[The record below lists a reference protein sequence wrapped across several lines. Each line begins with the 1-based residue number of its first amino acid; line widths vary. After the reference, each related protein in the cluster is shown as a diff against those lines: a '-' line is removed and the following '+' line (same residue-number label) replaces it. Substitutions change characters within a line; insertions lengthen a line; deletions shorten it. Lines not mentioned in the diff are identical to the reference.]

1 MVDIQLCEDPMATL
15 KYNNIGILAVSACVP
30 PRVERN
36 EDLSYFMS
44 EEEIQK
50 AIQNIGI
57 EERRM
62 AEKDVCSSDLCFKA
76 AEKLLSDN
84 AIDKSTIDALI
95 FVSQTSD
102 YHQPATAP
110 ILQHRLGLSKN
121 TLSFD
126 INLACSGYVY
136 GLSTAYA
143 YATQPGINRVLLL
156 VGETMSKIVSRR
168 DKVNTPLFGD
178 AGTATLVE
186 KGDYGKSIFSL
197 HSDGSGYEVMMIPDG
212 GFRNPTSTESLV
224 EETDANGDV
233 RNREQFRMDGMAVF
247 NFGMSEEPRDIKNLL
262 IEAGLEL
269 SQLDLLIY
277 HQANKFMTDFFTKW
291 LKFDK
296 TKTPYSI
303 REFGNTSS
311 ASIPLTIVTEL
322 KDNYPERKNVILSG
336 FGAGL
341 SWGSVLLDLRK
352 CKISELIEY

>member
-1 MVDIQLCEDPMATL
+1 MAII
-15 KYNNIGILAVSACVP
+15 KFDNIGIKAISACVP
-30 PRVERN
+30 SKVESN
-36 EDLSYFMS
+36 KDLNYFMS
-44 EEEIQK
+44 DEEIQK

-62 AEKDVCSSDLCFKA
+62 AEQEVCASDLCFKA
-76 AEKLLSDN
+76 AEKLLNDN
-84 AIDKSTIDALI
+84 RIERNTIDALI
-95 FVSQTSD
+95 FVSQTAD

-110 ILQHRLGLSKN
+110 ILQNRLGLSKN
-121 TLSFD
+121 MLSFD

-143 YATQPGINRVLLL
+143 YASQQGINRVLLL
-156 VGETMSKIVSRR
+156 VGETMSKIVSRY

-178 AGTATLVE
+178 AGTATLIE
-186 KGDYGKSIFSL
+186 KGDYGKSVFSL

-212 GFRNPTSTESLV
+212 GFRNPSCSKSLV
-224 EETDANGDV
+224 EETDANGD
-233 RNREQFRMDGMAVF
+233 RRTREQFRMDGMAVF

-262 IEAGLEL
+262 AEGGIELTE
-269 SQLDLLIY
+269 LDLLIY

-296 TKTPYSI
+296 SKTPYSI
-303 REFGNTSS
+303 QKFGNTSS

-322 KDNYPERKNVILSG
+322 KNGYPERKNVIFSG

-352 CKISELIEY
+352 CEISELIEY

>member
-1 MVDIQLCEDPMATL
+1 MAIL
-15 KYNNIGILAVSACVP
+15 KYDNIGIKALAACVP
-30 PRVERN
+30 PRVEYNR
-36 EDLSYFMS
+36 ELDYFMTD
-44 EEEIQK
+44 EEIQK

-62 AEKDVCSSDLCFKA
+62 ADKDVCSSDLCFKA
-76 AEKLLSDN
+76 AEKLLDDN
-84 AIDKSTIDALI
+84 NIDRNTIDALI

-121 TLSFD
+121 VLSFD

-143 YATQPGINRVLLL
+143 YTSQPGVNRVLLL
-156 VGETMSKIVSRR
+156 VGETMSKIVSRY

-178 AGTATLVE
+178 AGTATLIE
-186 KGDYGKSIFSL
+186 KGDYGKSVFSL

-212 GFRNPTSTESLV
+212 GFRNPSCSDSFV
-224 EETDANGDV
+224 EETDANGDR

-262 IEAGLEL
+262 VESGIDL
-269 SQLDLLIY
+269 SELDLLIY

-296 TKTPYSI
+296 AKTPYSI
-303 REFGNTSS
+303 RKFGNTSS

-322 KDNYPERKNVILSG
+322 GNGYPERKNVILSG

-352 CKISELIEY
+352 CKISELVEY

>member
-1 MVDIQLCEDPMATL
+1 MAIL
-15 KYNNIGILAVSACVP
+15 KYNDIGIAAIAACVP
-30 PRVERN
+30 SKVEYN
-36 EDLSYFMS
+36 KDLGYFMS

-57 EERRM
+57 EERRV
-62 AEKDVCSSDLCFKA
+62 AEKDVCASDLCFKA
-76 AEKLLSDN
+76 AEKLMEDN
-84 AIDKSTIDALI
+84 NIDKSTIDALI

-136 GLSTAYA
+136 GLSAAYA
-143 YATQPGINRVLLL
+143 YACQPGINRVLLL

-186 KGDYGKSIFSL
+186 KGEYGKSVFSL
-197 HSDGSGYEVMMIPDG
+197 HSDGSGSEVMMIPDG
-212 GFRNPTSTESLV
+212 GFRNPTTIESLAD
-224 EETDANGDV
+224 EIDANGDV
-233 RNREQFRMDGMAVF
+233 RNRLQFRMDGMAVF

-262 IEAGLEL
+262 AEAGMDL

-296 TKTPYSI
+296 AKTPYSI
-303 REFGNTSS
+303 RKFGNTSS
-311 ASIPLTIVTEL
+311 ASIPLTVVTEL
-322 KDNYPERKNVILSG
+322 KEKYPERKNVIFSG

-341 SWGSVLLDLRK
+341 SWGSVLLDLRL
-352 CKISELIEY
+352 CKISELEEY

>member
-1 MVDIQLCEDPMATL
+1 MAIIHID
-15 KYNNIGILAVSACVP
+15 NVGIKAIAACAP
-30 PRVERN
+30 LRVEYN
-36 EDLSYFMS
+36 KDLGYFMS

-57 EERRM
+57 EERRI
-62 AEKDVCSSDLCFKA
+62 ADKDVCSSDLCFKA
-76 AEKLLSDN
+76 AEKLLKDN
-84 AIDKSTIDALI
+84 QIDKGTIDVLI
-95 FVSQTSD
+95 FVSQTAD

-110 ILQHRLGLSKN
+110 ILQHRLGLSKS

-136 GLSTAYA
+136 GLSTAYV
-143 YATQPGINRVLLL
+143 YASQPGINRVLLL
-156 VGETMSKIVSRR
+156 VGETMSKIVSRY

-178 AGTATLVE
+178 AGTATLIE
-186 KGDYGKSIFSL
+186 KGDYGRSVFSL

-212 GFRNPTSTESLV
+212 GFRNPSHVDSLV
-224 EETDANGDV
+224 EETDANGDS

-262 IEAGLEL
+262 AEAGLDL

-296 TKTPYSI
+296 KKTPYSI
-303 REFGNTSS
+303 RKFGNTSS

-322 KDNYPERKNVILSG
+322 KHGYPERENVILSG

-352 CKISELIEY
+352 CNISELIEY